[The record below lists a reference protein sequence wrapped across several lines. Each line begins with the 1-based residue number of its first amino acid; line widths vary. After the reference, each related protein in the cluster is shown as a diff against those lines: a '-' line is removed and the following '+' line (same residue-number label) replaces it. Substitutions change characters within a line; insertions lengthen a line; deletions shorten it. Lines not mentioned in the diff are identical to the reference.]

1 MKSIKILI
9 ALCMLNCPVF
19 SQLKIDTALQK
30 KIMLMFRED
39 QKWRK
44 ESDNIYN
51 GKTSAYDRA
60 TIDYEMG
67 KTDSLNMI
75 EAKSIIKKYGFPG
88 YDLVGESGS
97 NGFWAIVQHCDQ
109 DVKFQQQALSLMGK
123 QVKLNNASGEN
134 FASLQDRV
142 LISTNK
148 KQIYGTQVRYNSS
161 TKTAKPL
168 PVQDSVNVDKRR
180 KAVGL
185 TPLNEYLKIFDRN

>member
-1 MKSIKILI
+1 
-9 ALCMLNCPVF
+9 
-19 SQLKIDTALQK
+19 
-30 KIMLMFRED
+30 
-39 QKWRK
+39 
-44 ESDNIYN
+44 
-51 GKTSAYDRA
+51 
-60 TIDYEMG
+60 
-67 KTDSLNMI
+67 MI

-123 QVKLNNASGEN
+123 QVRLNNASGEN

-148 KQIYGTQVRYNSS
+148 KQIYGTQVRYNPS